1 MKKRIVSI
9 ALALCLCLS
18 SQSVA
23 YAGLEEPV
31 PEGNVFTDESQ
42 IRLAAADVEIP
53 TPTQVYQSMIALRD
67 QDMYK
72 EGAIWTNFE
81 PYPNTM
87 GKDYSWKGGPLDG
100 KNIKAVGCVAFA
112 FSLSDAAFGSLPAR
126 MYAAG
131 GFQYEDIKPG
141 DILRMNGDVHTVIVL
156 EVNDTG
162 VVVAEGNVSMGDH
175 IGRVHW
181 GRAILKAEVMSST
194 SHYITRYPKDY
205 TAPDDPDAGISIG
218 SGTLNGGLNWNL
230 TKAGTLTISGN
241 GAMPDFDSAEEQP
254 WIKNRSIIRKV
265 VIKNG
270 VTNIGACAFGSCGVL
285 SVEIPSSVTTIGNNA
300 FNGSSIIS
308 VAIPSNVKNI
318 GDNAFYNC
326 ENLGSVTISEG
337 VETIGQNAFK
347 ACTGLSS
354 IVLPASIKEVGA
366 GAFFQCQKL
375 ISATFLPST
384 KQVTLGDNMFTKC
397 YYLMNVTLPKS
408 ADCISVGMFQNCIM
422 LPGVEIPQDVGI
434 IKESAFASC
443 SALSTVIIPKSVT
456 DIEMAAFADCDS
468 LKEVYYTGTEEDW
481 KNNVWISPNTN
492 DVILNAEKH
501 YQFAP
506 SDIKDA
512 KVTLEQ
518 TEYPY
523 DGTDKTPAVTV
534 ELNGKTLVLNM
545 DYIVSYKDNTHPGT
559 ATVTVT
565 GKVGYTGS
573 QTKTFRITGDD
584 ENNSGGG
591 TDGSGS
597 DGNGNGSGGNPGGS
611 DGTPGGNGGTPGGN
625 DGTPGGSGGNS
636 GGGSDSGTGGNTV
649 SRGNL
654 SKATIKLS
662 QTSYTYDGKAKT
674 PAATVVLNGK
684 TLVSSTDYTVS
695 YSDNIK
701 VGTAKVTVT
710 GKGNYT
716 GSKTATFTITKASNQ
731 ASTSI
736 TCKKTVYKVV
746 YGTKPFK
753 INASSKSKMAFTSS
767 KPKIASVKKG
777 TGVVTIKNTGIATIT
792 IKAGNVSKKVTI
804 KVSPKKQS
812 VKSVKAVKGKKLTVK
827 WAKDKMAS
835 GYQVQVSTDKKFKK
849 NVKSKSLSKT
859 SYTFTK
865 LKAGKKYYVRIR
877 SFKKSGK
884 ETLNGSWS
892 KVKLSSKVKK

>member
-23 YAGLEEPV
+23 YAGQEEPV

-53 TPTQVYQSMIALRD
+53 TPTQVYESMIALKE
-67 QDMYK
+67 QDAYK
-72 EGAIWTNFE
+72 EGTPWTNE
-81 PYPNTM
+81 WPYPNAD
-87 GKDYSWKGGPLDG
+87 GDYHWKGGPLDG
-100 KNIKAVGCVAFA
+100 HNISAVGCVAFA
-112 FSLSDAAFGSLPAR
+112 FILSDAAFGSLPAR

-156 EVNDTG
+156 EVNEAG
-162 VVVAEGNVSMGDH
+162 VIVAEGNISTGDH
-175 IGRVHW
+175 KGKVHW
-181 GRAILKAEVMSST
+181 GRAISKGEVMSNT
-194 SHYITRYPKDY
+194 SHYITRYPEGY
-205 TAPDDPDAGISIG
+205 VSPEDPEANTSIDK
-218 SGTLNGGLNWNL
+218 GTLDGGLNWNL

-241 GAMPDFDSAEEQP
+241 GAMPDFSSAEEHP
-254 WIKNRSIIRKV
+254 WKENSSKIRKV
-265 VIKNG
+265 VIEPGVTSIGNG
-270 VTNIGACAFGSCGVL
+270 VFLNSSVL
-285 SVEIPSSVTTIGNNA
+285 SVKIPTSVTTIGNNA

-318 GDNAFYNC
+318 GDNAFRNC
-326 ENLGSVTISEG
+326 VNLSSVTISEG

-375 ISATFLPST
+375 ISATFLPGT
-384 KQVTLGDNMFTKC
+384 KQVTLGENMFTQC
-397 YYLMNVTLPKS
+397 YYLMGVTLPKY
-408 ADCISVGMFQNCIM
+408 ANQMGAGMFMNCRR
-422 LPGVEIPQDVGI
+422 LSGVEIPKGI
-434 IKESAFASC
+434 ESIGESTFASC
-443 SALSTVIIPKSVT
+443 SGFTTVIIPDSVT
-456 DIEMAAFADCDS
+456 RIERSAFQGTA
-468 LKEVYYTGTEEDW
+468 LNNIYFAGTEAQW
-481 KNNVWISPNTN
+481 NSMWISPDLTN
-492 DVILNAEKH
+492 IVSNAVKH
-501 YQFAP
+501 YNYTT
-506 SDIKDA
+506 DIATA
-512 KVTLEQ
+512 KVTLEKS
-518 TEYPY
+518 EYNY
-523 DGTDKTPAVTV
+523 DGTEKTPAVTV
-534 ELNGKTLVLNM
+534 ELNDKKLVLNT
-545 DYIVSYKDNTHPGT
+545 DYTVSYKDNIRPGT

-565 GKVGYTGS
+565 GKAWYTGS
-573 QTKTFRITGDD
+573 QTKTFTITGGD
-584 ENNSGGG
+584 ENNNGGG
-591 TDGSGS
+591 TNGSGS
-597 DGNGNGSGGNPGGS
+597 DGNGNGSGDNTGNS
-611 DGTPGGNGGTPGGN
+611 DN
-625 DGTPGGSGGNS
+625 PGGSGGNS

>member
-534 ELNGKTLVLNM
+534 ELNGKTLV
-545 DYIVSYKDNTHPGT
+545 
-559 ATVTVT
+559 
-565 GKVGYTGS
+565 
-573 QTKTFRITGDD
+573 
-584 ENNSGGG
+584 
-591 TDGSGS
+591 
-597 DGNGNGSGGNPGGS
+597 
-611 DGTPGGNGGTPGGN
+611 
-625 DGTPGGSGGNS
+625 
-636 GGGSDSGTGGNTV
+636 
-649 SRGNL
+649 
-654 SKATIKLS
+654 
-662 QTSYTYDGKAKT
+662 
-674 PAATVVLNGK
+674 
-684 TLVSSTDYTVS
+684 SSTDYTVS

>member
-23 YAGLEEPV
+23 YAGQEEPV
-31 PEGNVFTDESQ
+31 PAGNVLTEESTSK
-42 IRLAAADVEIP
+42 LAAREDVIP
-53 TPTQVYQSMIALRD
+53 SPTQVYESMIALRD
-67 QDMYK
+67 QEMYK

-81 PYPNTM
+81 PYPNTI

-112 FSLSDAAFGSLPAR
+112 FSLSDTAFGSLPAR

-241 GAMPDFDSAEEQP
+241 GAMPDFNSTEEQP
-254 WIKNRSIIRKV
+254 WKGTIRKV

-308 VAIPSNVKNI
+308 VAIPSSVKNI
-318 GDNAFYNC
+318 GDSAFNNC
-326 ENLGSVTISEG
+326 KNLGSVTISEG

-366 GAFFQCQKL
+366 GAFFQCWEL
-375 ISATFLPST
+375 ISATFLPGI
-384 KQVTLGDNMFTKC
+384 KRVTLGDNMFTQCRK
-397 YYLMNVTLPKS
+397 LISVTLPKS
-408 ADCISVGMFQNCIM
+408 ADQIGVEMFMDCAW
-422 LPGVEIPQDVGI
+422 LPGVEIPQDVEFI
-434 IKESAFASC
+434 RERAFASC

-456 DIEMAAFADCDS
+456 DIETAAFLACPS

-481 KNNVWISPNTN
+481 KNNVWISPTTN

-506 SDIKDA
+506 IDIKDA
-512 KVTLEQ
+512 KVTLER

-565 GKVGYTGS
+565 GKVGYTGT
-573 QTKTFRITGDD
+573 QTKTFTITGGD
-584 ENNSGGG
+584 ENNNGGG
-591 TDGSGS
+591 TNGSGS
-597 DGNGNGSGGNPGGS
+597 DGNGNGSGDNTGNS
-611 DGTPGGNGGTPGGN
+611 DN
-625 DGTPGGSGGNS
+625 PGGSGGNS
-636 GGGSDSGTGGNTV
+636 GGGGNTGGTGGNTGGGSSV

-674 PAATVVLNGK
+674 PVATVVLNGK

-731 ASTSI
+731 AATSI
-736 TCKKTVYKVV
+736 TCKKTVYKVA

-753 INASSKSKMAFTSS
+753 INASSKGKMAFTSS

-849 NVKSKSLSKT
+849 NVKSKSLPKT

>member
-23 YAGLEEPV
+23 YAGQEEPV

-53 TPTQVYQSMIALRD
+53 TPTQVYESMIALKE
-67 QDMYK
+67 QDAYK
-72 EGAIWTNFE
+72 EGTPWTNE
-81 PYPNTM
+81 WPYPNAD
-87 GKDYSWKGGPLDG
+87 GDYHWKGGPLDG
-100 KNIKAVGCVAFA
+100 HNISAVGCVAFA
-112 FSLSDAAFGSLPAR
+112 FILSDAAFGSLPAR

-156 EVNDTG
+156 EVNEAG
-162 VVVAEGNVSMGDH
+162 VIVAEGNISTGDH
-175 IGRVHW
+175 KGKVHW

-241 GAMPDFDSAEEQP
+241 GAMPDFNSAEEQP
-254 WIKNRSIIRKV
+254 WKGTIRKV

-308 VAIPSNVKNI
+308 VAIPSSVKNI
-318 GDNAFYNC
+318 GDSAFNNC
-326 ENLGSVTISEG
+326 KNLGSVTISEG

-366 GAFFQCQKL
+366 GAFFQCWEL
-375 ISATFLPST
+375 ISATFLPGI
-384 KQVTLGDNMFTKC
+384 KRVTLGDNMFTQCRK
-397 YYLMNVTLPKS
+397 LISVTLPKS
-408 ADCISVGMFQNCIM
+408 ADQIGVEMFMNCAW
-422 LPGVEIPQDVGI
+422 LPGVEIPQDVEFI
-434 IKESAFASC
+434 RERAFASC

-456 DIEMAAFADCDS
+456 DIETAAFLACPS

-481 KNNVWISPNTN
+481 KNNVWISPTTN

-506 SDIKDA
+506 IDIKDA
-512 KVTLEQ
+512 KVTLER

-559 ATVTVT
+559 ATVTIT

-573 QTKTFRITGDD
+573 QTKTFTITGGD

-591 TDGSGS
+591 TNGSGS

-611 DGTPGGNGGTPGGN
+611 DGN
-625 DGTPGGSGGNS
+625 PGGSGGNS
-636 GGGSDSGTGGNTV
+636 VGGSNSGTGGNTV

-654 SKATIKLS
+654 SGATIKLS

-731 ASTSI
+731 AATSI
-736 TCKKTVYKVV
+736 TCKKTVYKVA

-753 INASSKSKMAFTSS
+753 INASSKGKMAFTSS

-849 NVKSKSLSKT
+849 NVKSKSLPKT

-865 LKAGKKYYVRIR
+865 LKAGRKYYVRIR

>member
-23 YAGLEEPV
+23 YAGQEEPV
-31 PEGNVFTDESQ
+31 PAGNVLTEESTSK
-42 IRLAAADVEIP
+42 LAAREDVIP
-53 TPTQVYQSMIALRD
+53 SPTQVYESMIALKE
-67 QDMYK
+67 QDAYK
-72 EGAIWTNFE
+72 EGTPWTNE
-81 PYPNTM
+81 WPYPNAD
-87 GKDYSWKGGPLDG
+87 GDYHWKGGPLDG
-100 KNIKAVGCVAFA
+100 HNISAVGCVAFA
-112 FSLSDAAFGSLPAR
+112 FILSDAAFGNLPAR

-141 DILRMNGDVHTVIVL
+141 DILRVSNDAHTVIVL
-156 EVNDTG
+156 EVNEAG
-162 VVVAEGNVSMGDH
+162 VVVAEGNISTGDH
-175 IGRVHW
+175 KGKVHW
-181 GRAILKAEVMSST
+181 GRAISKGEVMSNT
-194 SHYITRYPKDY
+194 SHYITRYPEGY
-205 TAPDDPDAGISIG
+205 VSPEDPEANTSIDK
-218 SGTLNGGLNWNL
+218 GTLDGGLNWNL

-241 GAMPDFDSAEEQP
+241 GAMPDFSSAEEHP
-254 WIKNRSIIRKV
+254 WKENSSKIRKV
-265 VIKNG
+265 VIEPGVTSIGNG
-270 VTNIGACAFGSCGVL
+270 VFLNSSVL
-285 SVEIPSSVTTIGNNA
+285 SVKIPTSVTTIGNNA

-318 GDNAFYNC
+318 GDNAFRNC
-326 ENLGSVTISEG
+326 VNLSSVTISEG

-375 ISATFLPST
+375 ISATFLPGT
-384 KQVTLGDNMFTKC
+384 KQVTLGDNMFMQC

-408 ADCISVGMFQNCIM
+408 ADCISVGMFQNCTM
-422 LPGVEIPQDVGI
+422 LPGVEIPQDVRI

-456 DIEMAAFADCDS
+456 DIEMAAFSACPS
-468 LKEVYYTGTEEDW
+468 LKEVYYTGTAEDW
-481 KNNVWISPNTN
+481 NNVWISPTTN
-492 DVILNAEKH
+492 EVILNAEKH

-573 QTKTFRITGDD
+573 QTKTFTITGGD

-591 TDGSGS
+591 TNGSGS
-597 DGNGNGSGGNPGGS
+597 DGNGNGSDDNTGNS
-611 DGTPGGNGGTPGGN
+611 DN
-625 DGTPGGSGGNS
+625 PGGSGGNP
-636 GGGSDSGTGGNTV
+636 GGGSDSGTGGSTGGGSSV

-674 PAATVVLNGK
+674 PAVTVVLNGK

-849 NVKSKSLSKT
+849 NVKSKSLPKT

>member
-1 MKKRIVSI
+1 
-9 ALALCLCLS
+9 
-18 SQSVA
+18 
-23 YAGLEEPV
+23 
-31 PEGNVFTDESQ
+31 
-42 IRLAAADVEIP
+42 
-53 TPTQVYQSMIALRD
+53 
-67 QDMYK
+67 
-72 EGAIWTNFE
+72 
-81 PYPNTM
+81 
-87 GKDYSWKGGPLDG
+87 
-100 KNIKAVGCVAFA
+100 
-112 FSLSDAAFGSLPAR
+112 
-126 MYAAG
+126 
-131 GFQYEDIKPG
+131 
-141 DILRMNGDVHTVIVL
+141 
-156 EVNDTG
+156 
-162 VVVAEGNVSMGDH
+162 
-175 IGRVHW
+175 
-181 GRAILKAEVMSST
+181 
-194 SHYITRYPKDY
+194 
-205 TAPDDPDAGISIG
+205 
-218 SGTLNGGLNWNL
+218 
-230 TKAGTLTISGN
+230 
-241 GAMPDFDSAEEQP
+241 
-254 WIKNRSIIRKV
+254 
-265 VIKNG
+265 
-270 VTNIGACAFGSCGVL
+270 
-285 SVEIPSSVTTIGNNA
+285 
-300 FNGSSIIS
+300 
-308 VAIPSNVKNI
+308 
-318 GDNAFYNC
+318 
-326 ENLGSVTISEG
+326 
-337 VETIGQNAFK
+337 
-347 ACTGLSS
+347 
-354 IVLPASIKEVGA
+354 
-366 GAFFQCQKL
+366 
-375 ISATFLPST
+375 
-384 KQVTLGDNMFTKC
+384 
-397 YYLMNVTLPKS
+397 
-408 ADCISVGMFQNCIM
+408 M

-611 DGTPGGNGGTPGGN
+611 DGTPGGNGGIPGGN

>member
-18 SQSVA
+18 SQSVT
-23 YAGLEEPV
+23 YAGQEEPV

-100 KNIKAVGCVAFA
+100 HNISAVGCVAFA
-112 FSLSDAAFGSLPAR
+112 FILSDTAFGSLPAR

-131 GFQYEDIKPG
+131 DFQYEDIKPG
-141 DILRMNGDVHTVIVL
+141 DILRVSNDAHTVIVL
-156 EVNDTG
+156 EVNEAG
-162 VVVAEGNVSMGDH
+162 VIVAEGNISTGDH
-175 IGRVHW
+175 KGKVHW
-181 GRAILKAEVMSST
+181 GRAISKGEVMSNT
-194 SHYITRYPKDY
+194 SHYITRYPEGY
-205 TAPDDPDAGISIG
+205 VSPDDPEANTSIDK
-218 SGTLNGGLNWNL
+218 GTLGGGLNWNL

-241 GAMPDFDSAEEQP
+241 GAMPDFSSVEEHP
-254 WIKNRSIIRKV
+254 WKENSSKIRKV
-265 VIKNG
+265 VIEPG
-270 VTNIGACAFGSCGVL
+270 VTNIGAGVFLNSSVL
-285 SVEIPSSVTTIGNNA
+285 SVEIPTSVTAIGSNA
-300 FNGSSIIS
+300 FNGSSLIS
-308 VAIPSNVKNI
+308 VAIPSSVKNI
-318 GDNAFYNC
+318 GDSAFNNC
-326 ENLGSVTISEG
+326 KNLGSVTISEG

-375 ISATFLPST
+375 ISATFLPGT
-384 KQVTLGDNMFTKC
+384 KQVTLGDNMFTQC
-397 YYLMNVTLPKS
+397 YYLMSVMLPKNI
-408 ADCISVGMFQNCIM
+408 DCIGEGMFQNCLM
-422 LPGVEIPQDVGI
+422 LKEVEIPQGVANIGNSAFTSSGLTTI
-434 IKESAFASC
+434 IIPDSVKTIGTGAFASC
-443 SALSTVIIPKSVT
+443 SLAEIY
-456 DIEMAAFADCDS
+456 F
-468 LKEVYYTGTEEDW
+468 TGTEAMWNGITKMGDTPAAVS
-481 KNNVWISPNTN
+481 KAAVHFDYVPTNISGAT
-492 DVILNAEKH
+492 VIL
-501 YQFAP
+501 
-506 SDIKDA
+506 S
-512 KVTLEQ
+512 Q
-518 TEYPY
+518 TSYTY
-523 DGTDKTPAVTV
+523 DGIAKTPSVTV
-534 ELNGKTLVLNM
+534 ELDGKQLTM
-545 DYIVSYKDNTHPGT
+545 DRDYVVTYSNNIDAGT
-559 ATVTVT
+559 AIATVI
-565 GKVGYTGS
+565 GKVRYTGS
-573 QTKTFRITGDD
+573 QTKTFTITGDD
-584 ENNSGGG
+584 ENNNGGG

-597 DGNGNGSGGNPGGS
+597 DGNGNGSGGNPGG
-611 DGTPGGNGGTPGGN
+611 N
-625 DGTPGGSGGNS
+625 DGTPSGSGGNS

-654 SKATIKLS
+654 SGATIKLS

-731 ASTSI
+731 AATSI

-849 NVKSKSLSKT
+849 SVKSKNLPKT

>member
-1 MKKRIVSI
+1 M
-9 ALALCLCLS
+9 
-18 SQSVA
+18 
-23 YAGLEEPV
+23 
-31 PEGNVFTDESQ
+31 
-42 IRLAAADVEIP
+42 
-53 TPTQVYQSMIALRD
+53 
-67 QDMYK
+67 
-72 EGAIWTNFE
+72 
-81 PYPNTM
+81 
-87 GKDYSWKGGPLDG
+87 
-100 KNIKAVGCVAFA
+100 
-112 FSLSDAAFGSLPAR
+112 
-126 MYAAG
+126 
-131 GFQYEDIKPG
+131 
-141 DILRMNGDVHTVIVL
+141 
-156 EVNDTG
+156 
-162 VVVAEGNVSMGDH
+162 
-175 IGRVHW
+175 
-181 GRAILKAEVMSST
+181 
-194 SHYITRYPKDY
+194 
-205 TAPDDPDAGISIG
+205 
-218 SGTLNGGLNWNL
+218 
-230 TKAGTLTISGN
+230 
-241 GAMPDFDSAEEQP
+241 
-254 WIKNRSIIRKV
+254 
-265 VIKNG
+265 
-270 VTNIGACAFGSCGVL
+270 
-285 SVEIPSSVTTIGNNA
+285 
-300 FNGSSIIS
+300 
-308 VAIPSNVKNI
+308 
-318 GDNAFYNC
+318 
-326 ENLGSVTISEG
+326 
-337 VETIGQNAFK
+337 
-347 ACTGLSS
+347 
-354 IVLPASIKEVGA
+354 
-366 GAFFQCQKL
+366 
-375 ISATFLPST
+375 
-384 KQVTLGDNMFTKC
+384 
-397 YYLMNVTLPKS
+397 
-408 ADCISVGMFQNCIM
+408 
-422 LPGVEIPQDVGI
+422 
-434 IKESAFASC
+434 
-443 SALSTVIIPKSVT
+443 
-456 DIEMAAFADCDS
+456 
-468 LKEVYYTGTEEDW
+468 
-481 KNNVWISPNTN
+481 
-492 DVILNAEKH
+492 NAEKH

>member
-23 YAGLEEPV
+23 YAGQEEPV

-53 TPTQVYQSMIALRD
+53 TPTQVYESMIALKE
-67 QDMYK
+67 QDAYK
-72 EGAIWTNFE
+72 EGTPWTNE
-81 PYPNTM
+81 WPYPNAD
-87 GKDYSWKGGPLDG
+87 GDYHWKGGPLDG
-100 KNIKAVGCVAFA
+100 HNISAVGCVAFA
-112 FSLSDAAFGSLPAR
+112 FILSDAAFGSLPAR

-141 DILRMNGDVHTVIVL
+141 DILRVSNDAHTVIVL
-156 EVNDTG
+156 EVNEAG
-162 VVVAEGNVSMGDH
+162 VIVAEGNISTGDH
-175 IGRVHW
+175 KGKVHW
-181 GRAILKAEVMSST
+181 GRAISKGEVMSNT
-194 SHYITRYPKDY
+194 SHYITRYPEGY
-205 TAPDDPDAGISIG
+205 VSPDDPEADKIIG
-218 SGTLNGGLNWNL
+218 EESLGQLSWKL

-241 GAMPDFDSAEEQP
+241 GAMPDFNSAEEHP
-254 WIKNRSIIRKV
+254 WEKNSSKIRKV
-265 VIKNG
+265 VIEPG
-270 VTNIGACAFGSCGVL
+270 VTNIGDGVFLNSSVL
-285 SVEIPSSVTTIGNNA
+285 SVKIPTSVTTIGNNA

-318 GDNAFYNC
+318 GDNAFRNC
-326 ENLGSVTISEG
+326 VNLSSVTISEG

-375 ISATFLPST
+375 ISATFLPGT
-384 KQVTLGDNMFTKC
+384 KQVTLGDNMFMQC

-408 ADCISVGMFQNCIM
+408 ADCISVGMFQNCTM
-422 LPGVEIPQDVGI
+422 LPGVEIPQDVRI

-456 DIEMAAFADCDS
+456 DIEMAAFSACPS
-468 LKEVYYTGTEEDW
+468 LKEVYYTGTAEDW
-481 KNNVWISPNTN
+481 NNVWISPTTN
-492 DVILNAEKH
+492 EVILNAEKH

-573 QTKTFRITGDD
+573 QTKTFTITGGD

-591 TDGSGS
+591 TNGSGS
-597 DGNGNGSGGNPGGS
+597 DGNGNGSDDNTGNS
-611 DGTPGGNGGTPGGN
+611 DN
-625 DGTPGGSGGNS
+625 PGGSGGNP
-636 GGGSDSGTGGNTV
+636 GGGSDSGTGGSTGGGSSV

-849 NVKSKSLSKT
+849 NVKSKSLPKT